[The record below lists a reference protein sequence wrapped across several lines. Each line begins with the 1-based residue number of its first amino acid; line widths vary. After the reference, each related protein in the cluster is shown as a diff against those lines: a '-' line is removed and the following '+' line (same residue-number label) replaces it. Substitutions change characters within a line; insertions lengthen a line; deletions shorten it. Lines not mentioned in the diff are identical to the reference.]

1 MNNQRLHPLKNRRG
15 VSHIFSNVLI
25 LLVIIIASSITF
37 SYVANYVGDY
47 QSGRGAV
54 LLQRLLFEDVWFK
67 EYNKIEIT
75 IYNYGKVSSKVVE
88 VFIDNRICSIYNI
101 DDPTE
106 TYVAIPVEEHR
117 TIVVNFEWSSGSA
130 HNLKLLTERGY
141 TVERDFE
148 AP

>member
-1 MNNQRLHPLKNRRG
+1 MKKQRLHPLKNKKG
-15 VSHIFSNVLI
+15 VSHLFSNILI
-25 LLVIIIASSITF
+25 LLIIVTASSLAFT
-37 SYVANYVGDY
+37 YVAGYVSEY

-67 EYNKIEIT
+67 HGQIIIT
-75 IYNYGKVSSKVVE
+75 IYNYGKVSCTVIS
-88 VFIDNRICSIYNI
+88 VFIDYHQYPIVF
-101 DDPTE
+101 PAE
-106 TYVAIPVEEHR
+106 GYVTIGVEER
-117 TIVVNFEWSSGSA
+117 ETIVVNFVFTSGAA

>member
-1 MNNQRLHPLKNRRG
+1 MKNQTLKSLKNRSG
-15 VSHIFSNVLI
+15 VSHILSNVLM
-25 LLVIIIASSITF
+25 LLVIIIASSVAF

-67 EYNKIEIT
+67 DDQIIIT
-75 IYNYGKVSSKVVE
+75 IYNYGKSSSNVTS
-88 VFIDNRICSIYNI
+88 VFIDSRLYSIA
-101 DDPTE
+101 DPPVG
-106 TYVAIPVEEHR
+106 YVIIPVEEHR
-117 TIVVNFEWSSGSA
+117 TINVNFGWTSGSA

-141 TVERDFE
+141 TVERDYE

>member
-1 MNNQRLHPLKNRRG
+1 MKNQRLHPLKNKKG

-25 LLVIIIASSITF
+25 LLVIIIASSLAFT
-37 SYVANYVGDY
+37 YVATYVGEY

-67 EYNKIEIT
+67 NNQIVIT
-75 IYNYGKVSSKVVE
+75 VYNYGRVSCKVIA
-88 VFIDNRICSIYNI
+88 VFIDYRQFPITSPAEGYVTIAVE
-101 DDPTE
+101 DRE
-106 TYVAIPVEEHR
+106 TIAVDFVW
-117 TIVVNFEWSSGSA
+117 VSGSA

-141 TVERDFE
+141 TVERDYE

>member
-1 MNNQRLHPLKNRRG
+1 M
-15 VSHIFSNVLI
+15 
-25 LLVIIIASSITF
+25 LLVIIIASSVAF

-67 EYNKIEIT
+67 DDQIIIT
-75 IYNYGKVSSKVVE
+75 IYNYGKSGCNVTS
-88 VFIDNRICSIYNI
+88 VFIDSRQYSIA
-101 DDPTE
+101 DPPVG
-106 TYVAIPVEEHR
+106 YVIIPVEEHR
-117 TIVVNFEWSSGSA
+117 TIKVNFVWTSGSA

-141 TVERDFE
+141 TVERDYE

>member
-1 MNNQRLHPLKNRRG
+1 MKKQTLKSLKNRSG
-15 VSHIFSNVLI
+15 VSHILSNVLM
-25 LLVIIIASSITF
+25 LLVIIIASSVAF

-67 EYNKIEIT
+67 DDQIIIT
-75 IYNYGKVSSKVVE
+75 IYNYGKSGCNVTS
-88 VFIDNRICSIYNI
+88 VFIDSHQYSIA
-101 DDPTE
+101 DPPVG
-106 TYVAIPVEEHR
+106 YVIIPVEEHR
-117 TIVVNFEWSSGSA
+117 TIKVNFVWTSGSA

-141 TVERDFE
+141 TVERDYE